1 MTCPMQHE
9 FPVGGL
15 VPIFRRFIDIK
26 DTNVLFHDYYTDF
39 YSRFGITR
47 DEMMCIMPS
56 VMSVDV
62 LSACDKLK
70 YVDEDEYVK
79 KSSGKK

>member
-1 MTCPMQHE
+1 MQHE

-15 VPIFRRFIDIK
+15 VPIFRRFVNKK
-26 DTNVLFHDYYTDF
+26 DTDVLFHDYYVEL
-39 YSRFGITR
+39 YQRFGITR

-62 LSACDKLK
+62 LCGCDSLY
-70 YVDEDEYVK
+70 YVDEDK
-79 KSSGKK
+79 RSNKQ